1 MRTENWSEANS
12 RTRTTEIEETRNSKA
27 RGIKFCK
34 DCLFVLATVHADGRN
49 STMNRTARERLS
61 SSARHHS
68 NLGEVERNLQ
78 LGDSALCGDGLVGDL
93 EVCLLLFGRVVDFAA

>member
-1 MRTENWSEANS
+1 
-12 RTRTTEIEETRNSKA
+12 
-27 RGIKFCK
+27 
-34 DCLFVLATVHADGRN
+34 
-49 STMNRTARERLS
+49 MNRTARERLS